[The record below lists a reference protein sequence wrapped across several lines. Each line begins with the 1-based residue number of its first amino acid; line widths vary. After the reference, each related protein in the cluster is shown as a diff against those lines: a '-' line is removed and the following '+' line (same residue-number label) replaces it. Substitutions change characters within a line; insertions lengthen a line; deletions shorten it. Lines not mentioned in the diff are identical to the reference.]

1 MIDRSKVIEALYRC
15 TTQEWL
21 KANELWSEMSD
32 VGADPLL
39 RFFVLQTAV
48 RVGDG
53 ATAKAMADGLSPALM
68 QYKFVAQIAAD
79 AEALSELQS
88 TGIDEVEG
96 DQRLLGRKLM
106 EKSFFLRALD
116 VWSELTDPAFAA
128 ERDLRLAKILYRLGE
143 YESAA
148 QHVEARTGG
157 RYADRVE
164 YLRQPCEASIQ
175 RLKRLGQRP
184 MSFVAHPLMRELR
197 TTFAE
202 GEPTAAA
209 ATLALCLGTVTG
221 DWSDFLQVLRR
232 AHLAGSETILEDLAD
247 AQADDL
253 ADCIHSPQFAAVA
266 SPAFTDHLAKCCIQ
280 RGFYPL
286 VDMIIDDIGEDE
298 APAEPA
304 RAAPVAPET
313 QEAPVALATPPEDHP
328 EPPAAS
334 EPAERPAPK
343 KRAARSTTKRS
354 AGKA

>member
-209 ATLALCLGTVTG
+209 ATLALCLGAVTG
-221 DWSDFLQVLRR
+221 DWSDFLQMLRR